1 MTVPE
6 DTKKDRQI
14 PGFGRGSRRPWWKR
28 HWKPLTAGVLVLVL
42 VVTGLRYWDEF
53 LCGMPGNGV
62 RFVDG
67 QCVGI
72 TDDGHIFHDDFADI
86 QQSIAEENARV
97 ADEGEGRTVKIAHLG
112 TFTFGEV
119 SPMDP
124 GRMLR
129 AIEGAHTAQM
139 VANHSPRF
147 GDTTPQIQV
156 ELANVGG
163 QQHQW
168 RTVVDELVE
177 MTEDD
182 VPLVAVTGMGVSIES
197 TRDIAESLSAENIP
211 MVSSAVTAD
220 GLEHGEIPGLVRAAP
235 SNTEYVLALRS
246 YLEGL
251 DEEPDATLVY
261 DKNDP
266 DLFVSSLRE
275 AYEEHLTDFTDG
287 HAQEYEGTTVGDPNS
302 SGLYT
307 TMALNVC
314 WAGSDTLF
322 FAGRAPDLK
331 DFLSS
336 LAIRQCNDQHLRVI
350 FAVTGLSVLQDEEVM
365 GFLEDGNM
373 SLVYASAT
381 DPRWDGGSPGVDAPE
396 HYGGFANAYREY
408 VGEEEGALDNG
419 YALVNHDA
427 VAVAVSAVRISNQ
440 SESDELPTATQVF
453 SHLMLLNSAHEVH
466 AGGGT
471 LSYSDRMT
479 GESAGRFVPI
489 VEVPLQGDDPLG
501 SPYRTG
507 D

>member
-1 MTVPE
+1 MPE
-6 DTKKDRQI
+6 DTKKDRRI
-14 PGFGRGSRRPWWKR
+14 TGFGWGARGPWWKR
-28 HWKPLTAGVLVLVL
+28 HWRSLTAGALALVLL
-42 VVTGLRYWDEF
+42 AAGLRYWDEF
-53 LCGMPGNGV
+53 LCGAPGNGV
-62 RFVDG
+62 RFVEG

-72 TDDGHIFHDDFADI
+72 TDAGHVFHDDFADI

-97 ADEGEGRTVKIAHLG
+97 ADEGGGQAVKIVHLG
-112 TFTFGEV
+112 TFTFGAV

-124 GRMLR
+124 GRILR
-129 AIEGAHTAQM
+129 NIEGAHTAQM
-139 VANHSPRF
+139 VANRSPRF
-147 GDTTPQIQV
+147 GDPTPQIQL

-168 RTVVDELVE
+168 EPVVDDLVE

-182 VPLVAVTGMGVSIES
+182 VPLVAVTGMGVSIDS
-197 TRDIAESLSAENIP
+197 TRDIAQRLSGENIP

-266 DLFVSSLRE
+266 DLFVTSLRE

-287 HAQEYEGTTVGDPNS
+287 HAQEYEGTTVGEPGS

-314 WAGSDTLF
+314 WARSDTLL

-336 LAIRQCNDQHLRVI
+336 LAIRQCNDQHLRVA

-365 GFLEDGNM
+365 GALEEGNM
-373 SLVYASAT
+373 SLLYASAT
-381 DPRWDGGSPGVDAPE
+381 DPRWDGALPGVNAPE

-408 VGEEEGALDNG
+408 VGEEEGALENG

-427 VAVAVSAVRISNQ
+427 VAVATSAVRISNQ
-440 SESDELPTATQVF
+440 SGSEELPTATQVF
-453 SHLMLLNSAHEVH
+453 SHLMLLNSAHEVS

-471 LSYSDRMT
+471 LSYSDRMA

-489 VEVPLQGDDPLG
+489 VEVPLDGDDPLED
-501 SPYRTG
+501 PYRTG

>member
-1 MTVPE
+1 MPNPP
-6 DTKKDRQI
+6 KKDRQI
-14 PGFGRGSRRPWWKR
+14 PGFGWGARRPWWKR
-28 HWKPLTAGVLVLVL
+28 HWKPLTTGVLALVL
-42 VVTGLRYWDEF
+42 LASGLRYWDEF
-53 LCGMPGNGV
+53 LCGAPGNGV
-62 RFVDG
+62 YFLDG

-72 TDDGHIFHDDFADI
+72 TDDGYAFHDDFADI
-86 QQSIAEENARV
+86 QQSIAEENDRV
-97 ADEGEGRTVKIAHLG
+97 AEESGGEAVKIAHLG
-112 TFTFGEV
+112 TFTFGDV

-147 GDTTPQIQV
+147 GDSTPQIQL

-163 QQHQW
+163 QQRQW
-168 RTVVDELVE
+168 EPVVEELVE

-182 VPLVAVTGMGVSIES
+182 VPLVAVTGMGVSIDS
-197 TRDIAESLSAENIP
+197 TRDIAEHLSGENIP

-261 DKNDP
+261 DKNEP
-266 DLFVSSLRE
+266 DLFVTSLRE
-275 AYEEHLTDFTDG
+275 AYEEHLIDFTDG
-287 HAQEYEGTTVGDPNS
+287 HAQEYEGTTVGEQESP
-302 SGLYT
+302 GLYT
-307 TMALNVC
+307 AMTHNVC
-314 WAGSDTLF
+314 WSRSDTLF

-336 LAIRQCNDQHLRVI
+336 LAIRQCKDQPLRVV

-365 GFLEDGNM
+365 ASLEDGNM
-373 SLVYASAT
+373 SLLYASAT
-381 DPRWDGGSPGVDAPE
+381 DPRWDGASPGVEAPE
-396 HYGGFANAYREY
+396 YYGGFANAYREY
-408 VGEEEGALDNG
+408 VNEEEGALDNG

-427 VAVAVSAVRISNQ
+427 VAVAASAVRISNQ
-440 SESDELPTATQVF
+440 SEREELPTATQVF
-453 SHLMLLNSAHEVH
+453 SHLMLLNSAHEVS

-471 LSYSDRMT
+471 LSYSDRMG
-479 GESAGRFVPI
+479 GESSGRFVPI
-489 VEVPLQGDDPLG
+489 VEVPLEGDDPIG
-501 SPYRTG
+501 DPYRTG
-507 D
+507 E